1 MRRRQFIVLLGG
13 GAVWPVLGQAQQPT
27 VPTIGFMS
35 GRSPDEFKH
44 LVAAFHQGLGEAGFV
59 AGKNVA
65 VEYRWALGQYDRL
78 PALAADLVK
87 RDVAVLVAV
96 GGNLRPWQ
104 RSKRPR
110 RSRSSLGWVVMR
122 SGPDWLKVST
132 DRAPTTHVRFGP
144 KADMCSAQADVR

>member
-1 MRRRQFIVLLGG
+1 MWPALGR
-13 GAVWPVLGQAQQPT
+13 AQQPT

-35 GRSPDEFKH
+35 GRSPDKSKH
-44 LVAAFHQGLGEAGFV
+44 LVAAFHQGLGQAGFV

-96 GGNLRPWQ
+96 GGDP
-104 RSKRPR
+104 
-110 RSRSSLGWVVMR
+110 
-122 SGPDWLKVST
+122 
-132 DRAPTTHVRFGP
+132 FGP
-144 KADMCSAQADVR
+144 GSEASDLDDPDRLWVGW